1 MVGRHQGLRREL
13 RHRTDQRCL
22 DADEW
27 FVPCQD
33 AFYLP
38 AMTQPV
44 YVAEP
49 QAAASVA
56 YVNPHDKDHDK
67 HDKDKHDKDKH
78 DKHDKHD

>member
-1 MVGRHQGLRREL
+1 MNVLLAKGILAATLAG
-13 RHRTDQRCL
+13 
-22 DADEW
+22 
-27 FVPCQD
+27 V
-33 AFYLP
+33 P